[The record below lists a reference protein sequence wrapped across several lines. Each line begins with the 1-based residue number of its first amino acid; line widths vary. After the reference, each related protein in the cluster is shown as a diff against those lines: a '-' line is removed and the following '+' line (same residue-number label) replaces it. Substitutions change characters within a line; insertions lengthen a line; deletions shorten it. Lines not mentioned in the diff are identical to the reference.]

1 MSMIRSKKYI
11 SILASILIVFIFAAC
26 ENYLGGDT
34 NQDPN
39 RVFEDD
45 IGLNALLPPVLV
57 STSEA
62 HYSIAFTFSRYAQHI
77 SFVGDVAQ
85 EETSLNG
92 AWTEIYL
99 ASLNNL
105 DVMEQKAIEA
115 NASHYLGIVKVMQA
129 YNLSMATNAW
139 ENIPWSNAFQEG
151 EFSPSYDEQEQI
163 YAEIQTLLDDGI
175 AELQKSPSEFNEPG
189 SDDVIY
195 GGDISKWIKT
205 AYALKARNAIHMTS
219 KGAVSAANDALS
231 ALPNAYS
238 SNADDFQV
246 AYNTDKNLNPWHT
259 SAYLAAQTGNPAPDH
274 ADQLIDMMN
283 GETYPEEDPR
293 LPIIASNG
301 GAAEYYGSESG
312 NHGVNEDA
320 PDNSSNTFFSDET
333 FHSRAD
339 APIIMMTYAEMKFIE
354 AEARFLVDNNGN
366 ATATG
371 ATQQAYEAYMDGI
384 QANMDKLGVSTSE
397 RDDYMSEPSVDVG
410 AANLTMELIM
420 KEKFKA
426 LFLNPE
432 VYNDYRRYDWDSAI
446 FTDLELPAN
455 HNPEL
460 NGEWIQRAVYPSSEL
475 SRNSEEVQ
483 KAQKDI
489 GTPMW
494 FYN

>member
-1 MSMIRSKKYI
+1 MIRSKKYI
-11 SILASILIVFIFAAC
+11 SILASILIVFAFAAC

-39 RVFEDD
+39 RVFKDD
-45 IGLNALLPPVLV
+45 IGLEALLPPVLV

-62 HYSIAFTFSRYAQHI
+62 HYNIAFTFSRYAQHI
-77 SFVGDVAQ
+77 SFTSDIAQ
-85 EETSLNG
+85 QETSLNG

-99 ASLNNL
+99 ATLNNL
-105 DVMEQKAIEA
+105 DVMEQKATDA
-115 NASHYLGIVKVMQA
+115 GASHYLGIVKVMQA
-129 YNLSMATNAW
+129 YNLSLATHAW
-139 ENIPWSNAFQEG
+139 ENIPWSEAFQEG
-151 EFSPSYDEQEQI
+151 EFSPSYDSQEQI
-163 YAEIQTLLDDGI
+163 YSDIQTLLDEGI
-175 AELQKSPSEFNEPG
+175 AELQKSSPSGLDGPG
-189 SDDVIY
+189 SDDLIY

-205 AYALKARNAIHMTS
+205 AYALKARNAIHLTE
-219 KGAVSAANDALS
+219 KGAVSAANEALS
-231 ALPNAYS
+231 ALSNAYT

-301 GAAEYYGSESG
+301 GNAEYYGSESG
-312 NHGVNEDA
+312 NFGVNNDA
-320 PDNSSNTFFSDET
+320 PDNSSNTVFTDET

-354 AEARFLVDNNGN
+354 AEAAFLAFNSGN
-366 ATATG
+366 ASATG
-371 ATQQAYEAYMDGI
+371 ASQQAYNAYMDGI
-384 QANMDKLGVSTSE
+384 QANMDKLGVPEPE
-397 RDDYMSEPSVDVG
+397 RDDYMNAPSVDVG
-410 AANLTMELIM
+410 PANLTMELIM

-432 VYNDYRRYDWDSAI
+432 VYNDYRRYDFDNAI
-446 FTDLELPAN
+446 FKDLELPAN
-455 HNPEL
+455 HNPKL

-475 SRNSEEVQ
+475 SRNSEEVG

>member
-1 MSMIRSKKYI
+1 MIRSKKYT
-11 SILASILIVFIFAAC
+11 SFLASILIVFAFAAC

-45 IGLNALLPPVLV
+45 IGLDALLPPVLV

-62 HYSIAFTFSRYAQHI
+62 HYNVAFTFSRYAQHI
-77 SFVGDVAQ
+77 SFTSDISQ
-85 EETSLNG
+85 EETSLTG

-105 DVMEQKAIEA
+105 DVMEQKANDA
-115 NASHYLGIVKVMQA
+115 GASHYLGIVKVMQA
-129 YNLSMATNAW
+129 YNLSLATHAW

-151 EFSPSYDEQEQI
+151 EFSPSYDSQEQI
-163 YAEIQTLLDDGI
+163 YSDIQTLLNDGI
-175 AELQKSPSEFNEPG
+175 AELQKSSPPGLDGPG
-189 SDDVIY
+189 SDDIIY

-205 AYALKARNAIHMTS
+205 AYALKARIAIHLTD

-231 ALPNAYS
+231 ALSNAYT

-246 AYNTDKNLNPWHT
+246 AYNSDKNLNPWHT

-283 GETYPEEDPR
+283 GESYPEEDPR

-301 GAAEYYGSESG
+301 GDAEYYGSESG
-312 NHGVNEDA
+312 NFGINNDA
-320 PDNSSNTFFSDET
+320 PDNSSNTAFTDET

-339 APIIMMTYAEMKFIE
+339 APIIMMTYAETKFIE
-354 AEARFLVDNNGN
+354 AEAAFLAFNNGN

-371 ATQQAYEAYMDGI
+371 ASQQAYDAYMEGI
-384 QANMDKLGVSTSE
+384 QANMDKLGVSASE
-397 RDDYMSEPSVDVG
+397 RDDYMNAASVDVG
-410 AANLTMELIM
+410 VANLTMELIM

-432 VYNDYRRYDWDSAI
+432 VYNDYRRYDFDSAI
-446 FTDLELPAN
+446 FKDLALPEN
-455 HNPEL
+455 HNPKL

-475 SRNSEEVQ
+475 SRNSEEVG

>member
-11 SILASILIVFIFAAC
+11 SILASILIVFAFASC

-45 IGLNALLPPVLV
+45 IGLDALLPPILV
-57 STSEA
+57 STSQA
-62 HYSIAFTFSRYAQHI
+62 HYNVAFTFSRYAQHI
-77 SFVGDVAQ
+77 SFTGDVAQ

-99 ASLNNL
+99 TSLNNL
-105 DVMEQKAIEA
+105 DVMEQKATEA
-115 NASHYLGIVKVMQA
+115 GASHYLGIAKVMQA
-129 YNLSMATNAW
+129 YNLSLATNAW
-139 ENIPWSNAFQEG
+139 EDIPWSNAFE
-151 EFSPSYDEQEQI
+151 EEELSPSYDTQEQI
-163 YAEIQTLLDDGI
+163 YTDIQTLLDDGI
-175 AELQKSPSEFNEPG
+175 AELQKSPEGDGPG
-189 SDDVIY
+189 NDDIIY
-195 GGDISKWIKT
+195 GGDIDKWIKT
-205 AYALKARNAIHMTS
+205 AYALKARNAIHMTE
-219 KGAVSAANDALS
+219 KGAVSAANNALS
-231 ALPNAYS
+231 ALSNAYTD
-238 SNADDFQV
+238 NADDFQV
-246 AYNTDKNLNPWHT
+246 TYNTDKNLNPWHT
-259 SAYLAAQTGNPAPDH
+259 SGYLAAQTGNPAPDH
-274 ADQLIDMMN
+274 ADQFIDMMN
-283 GETYPEEDPR
+283 GTSYPEEDPR

-301 GAAEYYGSESG
+301 GDAEYYGSESG
-312 NHGVNEDA
+312 NHGVNQDA
-320 PDNSSNTFFSDET
+320 PDNSSNTAFTDET

-339 APIIMMTYAEMKFIE
+339 APIILMTYAEMKFIE
-354 AEARFLVDNNGN
+354 AEAAFLRDNNGN
-366 ATATG
+366 PMETG
-371 ATQQAYEAYMDGI
+371 ASQEAYEAYMDGI

-432 VYNDYRRYDWDSAI
+432 AYNDYRRYDWDDAI
-446 FTDLELPAN
+446 FKNLALPAN

-475 SRNSEEVQ
+475 SRNSEEVR

-489 GTPMW
+489 DTPMW

>member
-1 MSMIRSKKYI
+1 MVRSKKYI
-11 SILASILIVFIFAAC
+11 SILASILIVFVFAAC

-45 IGLNALLPPVLV
+45 IGLDALLPPVLV

-62 HYSIAFTFSRYAQHI
+62 HYNVAFTFSRYAQHI
-77 SFVGDVAQ
+77 SFTSDIAQ
-85 EETSLNG
+85 EETQLTG

-99 ASLNNL
+99 TTLNNL
-105 DVMEQKAIEA
+105 DVMEEKATEA
-115 NASHYLGIVKVMQA
+115 GASHYLGIVKVMQA
-129 YNLSMATNAW
+129 YNLSLATHAW
-139 ENIPWSNAFQEG
+139 ENIPWSNAFEDG
-151 EFSPSYDEQEQI
+151 EFSPSYDTQEQI
-163 YAEIQTLLDDGI
+163 YSDIQTLLNDGI
-175 AELQKSPSEFNEPG
+175 AELQKSTSGDGPG
-189 SDDVIY
+189 SDDLIY

-205 AYALKARNAIHMTS
+205 AYALKARNAIHLTG
-219 KGAVSAANDALS
+219 KGAVSAANNALS
-231 ALPNAYS
+231 ALSNAYTD
-238 SNADDFQV
+238 NADDFQV

-259 SAYLAAQTGNPAPDH
+259 SGYLAAQTGNPAPDH
-274 ADQLIDMMN
+274 ADQLVDMMN

-301 GAAEYYGSESG
+301 GDAEYYGSESG
-312 NHGVNEDA
+312 NHGVNGDA
-320 PDNSSNTFFSDET
+320 PDNSSNTAFSDET

-354 AEARFLVDNNGN
+354 AEAAFLRDNGGD

-371 ATQQAYEAYMDGI
+371 ASQQAYDAYMDGI
-384 QANMDKLGVSTSE
+384 QANMDKLGVSESE

-410 AANLTMELIM
+410 PGNLTMELIM

-432 VYNDYRRYDWDSAI
+432 VYNDYRRYDWDNAI
-446 FTDLELPAN
+446 FKDLELPAN
-455 HNPEL
+455 HNPQL

-475 SRNSEEVQ
+475 SRNSEEVR